1 MHQWFPYLLY
11 VTLLPPLLCSAQLQ
25 VPLSNESSAFTHD
38 HLRQLKS
45 RTEALF
51 DHGWH
56 SYIRFGFPADEVRPA
71 SCEPYGP
78 QFTDPENLHLDAMGN
93 VSLTVIDNLDTLMIM
108 RKWDELV
115 FVLRYLEI
123 NQATI
128 FAQDHVVQVFE
139 ASIRWL
145 GGLLLAHLA
154 LTDNVLGEIHN
165 EKFNR
170 FASTYN
176 GFLLKMAYDLG
187 LRLIPAYNT
196 STNLPLPRINMA
208 KGLKGVRPS
217 QNIVGCTAGATTPLL
232 EFSLLLRLTGDYRFE
247 NLTNK
252 TFWKLWSTR
261 LEFGLLPMTINPS
274 ENKWLDVV
282 TGIGALID
290 SFYEYAA
297 KASIV
302 LQDNKLWNVFSRSYD
317 ALMTHLAVYTNKDS
331 WMIFANVH
339 VAAPERS
346 NMWVDLL
353 SAFWPGLQVLAG
365 RLSDAVST
373 HLVFLKIWDHFD
385 SIPERWEQISVV
397 DESAP
402 LANRVQAAISLEWYP
417 LRPEFIE
424 STYYLYR
431 ATRDPMY
438 LQIGLR
444 ILTLFETQYKS
455 VCGFTGFQDI
465 RTGQKQNRMETFVLG
480 ELLKYLYLL
489 FDEENK
495 SYVHGSFMN
504 RKNWVFSTEA
514 HPLWY
519 REEIGKLSRKNFK
532 PFLSSADIQFK
543 KFPGKSLLYSMWRE
557 IVSSFG
563 GETPRQRSRALTA
576 KGVQLFGSKL
586 HPVSERHSVCETKP
600 LQWINSPEQTIFSS
614 GYCNWDQ
621 LFALNHHLAS
631 TLVRPEHLSAYSNN
645 SVIEL
650 TPSFLDT
657 HCLSGRFQSARLAT
671 TTDYDFSIGT
681 PARPEELEIY
691 RVRDTKKSNMFKK
704 DDLVMP
710 RFNGRIKLERLTNNS
725 ITRDNAHIENNYVRK
740 FKKSVYWPERWE
752 VFRIHTVNG
761 NALSSNNTLWTKGKA
776 LTDSLNLFKINEEGF
791 ISIDGRFVENFK
803 AF

>member
-1 MHQWFPYLLY
+1 MILLSSQ
-11 VTLLPPLLCSAQLQ
+11 LCVGQLR
-25 VPLSNESSAFTHD
+25 VPLTNESSAFTPN

-56 SYIRFGFPADEVRPA
+56 SYIQFGFPADEVRPV

-108 RKWDELV
+108 GKWDELV

-123 NQATI
+123 NQATV

-154 LTDNVLGEIHN
+154 LTDNVLN
-165 EKFNR
+165 KVNNLKFDR
-170 FASTYN
+170 FASKYD
-176 GFLLKMAYDLG
+176 GFLLRMAYDLG

-196 STNLPLPRINMA
+196 STSLPLPRINMA
-208 KGLKGVRPS
+208 KGLKGVRSS

-232 EFSLLLRLTGDYRFE
+232 EFSLLLRLTGDSRFE
-247 NLTNK
+247 KLTRK

-261 LEFGLLPMTINPS
+261 LETGLLPMTINPS

-302 LQDNKLWNVFSRSYD
+302 LQDNKLWRVFARSYD
-317 ALMTHLAVYTNKDS
+317 ALMTHLAMFANKDS
-331 WMIFANVH
+331 WLIFANVH
-339 VAAPERS
+339 VSSPERS

-353 SAFWPGLQVLAG
+353 SAFWPGLQVLVG

-373 HLVFLKIWDHFD
+373 HMVFLKIWDHFD
-385 SIPERWEQISVV
+385 SIPERWEQISAVT
-397 DESAP
+397 ETAP
-402 LANRVQAAISLEWYP
+402 LANRVHAAISLEWYP

-465 RTGQKQNRMETFVLG
+465 RTGRKQNRMETFVLS

-489 FDEENK
+489 FDEENT
-495 SYVHGSFMN
+495 SYVHGPSMS

-519 REEIGKLSRKNFK
+519 REEIGKLSRKNFE

-543 KFPGKSLLYSMWRE
+543 KFPGKGLLYSMWRE
-557 IVSSFG
+557 IVSTLG
-563 GETPRQRSRALTA
+563 GKTPLKKPKAVKANR
-576 KGVQLFGSKL
+576 VQIFGSEL
-586 HPVSERHSVCETKP
+586 RPVAERHSFCETKP
-600 LQWINSPEQTIFSS
+600 LQWTRSPEETFLSS
-614 GYCNWDQ
+614 GYCNWDHLFSLNNQ
-621 LFALNHHLAS
+621 LGS
-631 TLVRPEHLSAYSNN
+631 TLVRPEHLHEYSSN

-650 TPSFLDT
+650 TPSFLNT
-657 HCLSGRFQSARLAT
+657 HCLSGRLKSARLAT
-671 TTDYDFSIGT
+671 TTEFDFAIGA
-681 PARPEELEIY
+681 PARPEEYEIY
-691 RVRDTKKSNMFKK
+691 RVYDTESSYLFQK

-710 RFNGRIKLERLTNNS
+710 RFEGRIKLERLTNNS
-725 ITRDNAHIENNYVRK
+725 ITRDNTLIENDYVRK
-740 FKKSVYWPERWE
+740 FKKAVYWPERWE

-761 NALSSNNTLWTKGKA
+761 NRLTSNNTLWTKGEA
-776 LTDSLNLFKINEEGF
+776 LLESLDLFKISEEGYV
-791 ISIDGRFVENFK
+791 SIDGRFIENFK